1 MSYFFSATDNAFY
14 PLSMRQQ
21 YTDAGT
27 WPENGIQVS
36 DDIFNEFTGPAPA
49 GKIRGVVNEMP
60 AWVDLPPPTPRQL
73 IDQAEQ
79 NRLAFKS
86 EADTEIAWRQDAVD
100 AGIATNEEASELTDW
115 KKYRVLLMRIDATK
129 APSINWPPKPGA
141 QAN

>member
-1 MSYFFSATDNAFY
+1 MNYIFSATDNAFY

-27 WPENGIQVS
+27 WPENGIRVS

-79 NRLAFKS
+79 KKETLRAT
-86 EADTEIAWRQDAVD
+86 ADKEIVWRQDAVD
-100 AGIATNEEASELTDW
+100 AELATEEETVALSEW
-115 KKYRVLLMRIDATK
+115 KKYRVLLMRVDASK
-129 APSINWPPKPGA
+129 PVWPTPPGK
-141 QAN
+141 QAS

>member
-1 MSYFFSATDNAFY
+1 MSYIFSATDNAFY

-21 YTDAGT
+21 YADAGT

-73 IDQAEQ
+73 IDLAEQ
-79 NRLAFKS
+79 QKETLRAA
-86 EADTEIAWRQDAVD
+86 ADKEIVWRQYAVD
-100 AGIATNEEASELTDW
+100 KGKATEEEAAALIEWQD
-115 KKYRVLLMRIDATK
+115 YRLDLMRVNPEK
-129 APSINWPPKPGA
+129 PEWPVKPE
-141 QAN
+141 

>member
-1 MSYFFSATDNAFY
+1 MNYIFSNTDNAFY

-27 WPENGIQVS
+27 WPENGIRVS

-79 NRLAFKS
+79 KKETLRAT
-86 EADTEIAWRQDAVD
+86 ADKEIVWRQDAVD
-100 AGIATNEEASELTDW
+100 TGLATEEETVALSEW
-115 KKYRVLLMRIDATK
+115 KKYRVLLMRVDASK
-129 APSINWPPKPGA
+129 PVWPTPPGK
-141 QAN
+141 QAS

>member
-1 MSYFFSATDNAFY
+1 MNYIFSATDNAFY

-27 WPENGIQVS
+27 WPENGIRVS

-79 NRLAFKS
+79 KKETLRAT
-86 EADTEIAWRQDAVD
+86 ADKEIVWRQDAVD
-100 AGIATNEEASELTDW
+100 AGIATEEETVALSEW
-115 KKYRVLLMRIDATK
+115 KKYRVLLMRVDASK
-129 APSINWPPKPGA
+129 PVWPTPPGK
-141 QAN
+141 

>member
-1 MSYFFSATDNAFY
+1 MSYIFSATDNAFY

-21 YTDAGT
+21 YADAGT

-60 AWVDLPPPTPRQL
+60 AWVDLPPPTLRQL

-79 NRLAFKS
+79 KKETLRAT
-86 EADTEIAWRQDAVD
+86 ADKEIVWRQDAVD
-100 AGIATNEEASELTDW
+100 AGIATEEETVALSEW
-115 KKYRVLLMRIDATK
+115 KKYRVLLMRVDASK
-129 APSINWPPKPGA
+129 PVWPTPPA
-141 QAN
+141 VQAR